1 MIKKKIYYWSP
12 SLVNIAT
19 NKAVINSAYSINKY
33 DQQYSAKIINFF
45 GEFSTFKK
53 EVIEKNLKLKTGPFQ
68 KLKKYLLFKGKI
80 KSRLSFLIIFIPQ

>member
-33 DQQYSAKIINFF
+33 DQQYSTRIINFF
-45 GEFSTFKK
+45 GEFSRFKRELDDK
-53 EVIEKNLKLKTGPFQ
+53 KIETIELLKLNLIQFLP
-68 KLKKYLLFKGKI
+68 KYGKI
-80 KSRLSFLIIFIPQ
+80 SSRFSLY